1 MVVSDF
7 KMMVKEHLVVTV
19 HGGDG
24 IFCLGFAGILACSF
38 NMERLF
44 FCLCL
49 RINWVKIHKG
59 GFFFMN

>member
-1 MVVSDF
+1 
-7 KMMVKEHLVVTV
+7 MMVKEHLAVTV

-44 FCLCL
+44 FLSVSPYKL
-49 RINWVKIHKG
+49 GKNS
-59 GFFFMN
+59 